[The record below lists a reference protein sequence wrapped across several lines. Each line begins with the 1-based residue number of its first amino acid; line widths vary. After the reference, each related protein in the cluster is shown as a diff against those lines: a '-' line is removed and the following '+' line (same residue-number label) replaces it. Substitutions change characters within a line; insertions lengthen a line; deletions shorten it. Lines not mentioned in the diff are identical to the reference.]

1 MSANLFMI
9 LAFLCLFNNILALCM
24 ALPHPSSHYHLLMEA
39 PRFAFFHL
47 FAYLLLIS
55 ASFPRVFCSGLQTP
69 YPHLPSKPDRK
80 LSQYGT
86 PRGDMEALLGF
97 KTQPLQD
104 PRGVLSSWVESPDED
119 PCSWNGITCTSTKRV
134 VQLELQNASL
144 QGYLTLPQLLQS
156 LDKLKLLDLSGNQ
169 LHANLTFGPSCASLQ
184 ALILSNNFIYG
195 TIPPDLFLSCH
206 TLQELD
212 LSHNNLTG
220 TLTQSF
226 FADCG
231 DLHMLD
237 LSHNHLTGNLPYGIS
252 QCTSLQELHLSANYF
267 VGQLPQDVITSCTS
281 GLCRDM
287 PSTSRGMQVLDMS
300 FNNLSGP
307 IYDNIFREC
316 GDISYIDLSSNA
328 FIGEVPISIEGC
340 STLKHLN
347 LSNNKIGSRIPAS
360 LGSLYSIRILDLS
373 GNKLTGPI
381 PDELGYACPTL
392 VQMDFSM
399 NNLSGTIPS
408 SFSSCNNLQYLNLA
422 NNKLSGRF
430 PIDAVMNLK
439 SLESLLL
446 TFNEFTG
453 SLPFAVMNS
462 SVLRNLD
469 LGSNKLTGPM
479 PSQICPPSSVLEKL
493 MLPNNGFGGE
503 FPVALVN
510 CSKLKILDLSFNGL
524 QGKIPPE
531 LGRLSKLESLSMWY
545 NEFTGEIPKEIGQLS
560 SLKILILNNNLL
572 FGSIPLELSNCTEME
587 WLCLSNN
594 QLAGSIPAFIGS
606 MQHLTMLEMG
616 NNSLSGSIP
625 PEIANAS
632 SFLWVDLNSNY
643 LSGQIPVGIGRHLN
657 GLVDRLHSQVFAFIR
672 NQGNNCRGL
681 GTLLEFA
688 GITQEALTPTLLMN
702 ACNSSRLYVG
712 DLLNDDP
719 DLSSIQ
725 VLDLSYNRLEGSIPE
740 DLGYLTALQMLSLG
754 HNQLDGVIPASF
766 MHLRTIGI
774 LDISYNKLE
783 GGLWPL
789 SNCSFL
795 VQIDVSNNN
804 FSGQIPSTGQLSIAP
819 ATGFMNNPGLCGE
832 PLPPCRGGLGGNDM
846 SEKCA
851 HGNTCMSRNQF
862 TMLPWANSIVLGTLI
877 AVAFMC
883 MLIVW
888 GILVRAK
895 RRQKDTDEML
905 TNLQLA
911 SCHGS
916 SAWNLGVEKEPL
928 SINVATFERLLRKLT
943 FAQLIEATNGF
954 NQDSLV
960 GIGGFGEVYKAEL
973 KDGSVVAIKK
983 LLQFSYQGDREFTA
997 EMETL
1002 GKIKHRNLVPLLGY
1016 CKVGE
1021 ERLLVY
1027 EYMHGGSLDDRL
1039 HGDEGGKVKL
1049 TWELRKKIAC
1059 GAARGLCFLHHCCVP
1074 HIIHRDMKSSNV
1086 LLDKNLEARVSDF
1099 GMARLINALDTHLSV
1114 STLAGT
1120 PGYVPPEYY
1129 QSFRCTTKG
1138 DIYSFGVILL
1148 ELLTGKRP
1156 TDKEFFEDTNLVG
1169 WVRQLVDERR
1179 SADALDPG
1187 LRTNASDQYEML
1199 QYLKIACDCVQDF
1212 PSRRPSMLE
1221 VVAMIK
1227 GVTGT

>member
-1 MSANLFMI
+1 MQQYF
-9 LAFLCLFNNILALCM
+9 
-24 ALPHPSSHYHLLMEA
+24 SSVSSSYHLLMDTQ
-39 PRFAFFHL
+39 RIAFLHL
-47 FAYLLLIS
+47 FADLLIIL
-55 ASFPRVFCSGLQTP
+55 ASFSSLCCNGSPAP
-69 YPHLPSKPDRK
+69 YPHLHPKLDRK
-80 LSQYGT
+80 LLQYDST
-86 PRGDMEALLGF
+86 TRGDMEALLRF
-97 KTQPLQD
+97 KAQLSLD
-104 PRGVLSSWVESPDED
+104 PKGVLSTWRENPDED
-119 PCSWNGITCTSTKRV
+119 PCSWNGITCTTSKRV

-144 QGYLTLPQLLQS
+144 QGYLMLPELLQS

-184 ALILSNNFIYG
+184 TLSLSNNFIYG
-195 TIPPDLFLSCH
+195 SIPPDLFLSCD

-220 TLTQSF
+220 TLTQNF

-231 DLHMLD
+231 SLQMLD

-252 QCTSLQELHLSANYF
+252 QCTSLQELHLSSNYF
-267 VGQLPQDVITSCTS
+267 VGQLPLDVITSCTNGPCRNVPSAS
-281 GLCRDM
+281 GGL
-287 PSTSRGMQVLDMS
+287 QVLDIS
-300 FNNLSGP
+300 FNNLSGH
-307 IYDNIFREC
+307 IYDTIFKEC
-316 GDISYIDLSSNA
+316 GDMTYIDLSSNA
-328 FIGEVPISIEGC
+328 FIGEVPVSIEGC
-340 STLKHLN
+340 STLQHLN
-347 LSNNKIGSRIPAS
+347 LSNNKIGSRIPTA
-360 LGSLYSIRILDLS
+360 LGNLNSIKIMDLS
-373 GNKLTGPI
+373 GNSLIGPI

-392 VQMDFSM
+392 VKLDLSM

-408 SFSSCNNLQYLNLA
+408 SFSSCDYLQYLNLA
-422 NNKLSGRF
+422 NNKLSGSF
-430 PIDAVMNLK
+430 PIDIVIHFK
-439 SLESLLL
+439 SLERLLL

-453 SLPFAVMNS
+453 PLPTAVMNS
-462 SVLRNLD
+462 DTLRVLD
-469 LGSNKLTGPM
+469 LGSNKLSGLI

-503 FPVALVN
+503 IPAAIAN
-510 CSKLKILDLSFNGL
+510 CSNLKILDLSFNRL
-524 QGKIPPE
+524 QGRIPPE
-531 LGRLSKLESLSMWY
+531 LGLLSNLESLSMWH
-545 NEFTGEIPKEIGQLS
+545 NEFTGDIPKEMGQLS
-560 SLKILILNNNLL
+560 SLRILILNNNLL
-572 FGSIPLELSNCTEME
+572 SGAIPVELFNCTAMQ

-594 QLAGSIPAFIGS
+594 QLTGSIPALIGS
-606 MQHLTMLEMG
+606 MQQLTMLEIG
-616 NNSLSGSIP
+616 NNSLSGNIP

-632 SFLWVDLNSNY
+632 RFLWVDLNSNY
-643 LSGQIPVGIGRHLN
+643 LSGPIPAGLGRHLN
-657 GLVDRLHSQVFAFIR
+657 EVPVDRLHGQVFAFIR
-672 NQGNNCRGL
+672 NQGNGCRGL

-688 GITQEALTPTLLMN
+688 GITQEVLTPTPLMN
-702 ACNSSRLYVG
+702 SCNSSRLYVG

-740 DLGYLTALQMLSLG
+740 EMGYLTALQMLSLG

-766 MHLRTIGI
+766 MHLKTIGV
-774 LDISYNKLE
+774 LDLSYNKLE

-789 SNCSFL
+789 ANCTFL

-819 ATGFMNNPGLCGE
+819 AAGFENNPGLCGE
-832 PLPPCRGGLGGNDM
+832 PLPACGASGGNDT
-846 SEKCA
+846 SEKCT
-851 HGNTCMSRNQF
+851 HGGTCISRNRF
-862 TMLPWANSIVLGTLI
+862 TVLPWANSIVLGTLI

-888 GILVRAK
+888 GIMMRAK

-911 SCHGS
+911 TCHGNS
-916 SAWNLGVEKEPL
+916 GWNLGGEKEPL
-928 SINVATFERLLRKLT
+928 SINVATFERPLRKLT

-954 NQDSLV
+954 SQESLV

-1039 HGDEGGKVKL
+1039 HGDEGTKEKL

-1059 GAARGLCFLHHCCVP
+1059 GAARGLCFLHHSCIP

-1086 LLDKNLEARVSDF
+1086 LLDKSLEARVSDF

-1169 WVRQLVDERR
+1169 WVRQLVNERR
-1179 SADALDPG
+1179 SSEALDPG
-1187 LRTNASDQYEML
+1187 LRANASDQYEML

-1221 VVAMIK
+1221 VVSMIK